1 MATGMAYLCLG
12 YFRIRQRFSLGK
24 ALLIMAGSILWKNV
38 MSQKIDATDV
48 TEEDALNAVFFERA
62 DEFIKQANEFC
73 RPPKGQKIEPAER
86 RGQVSAAMLF
96 ATARFN
102 TWVAANNFKDG
113 DEMRAAKDQVM
124 SYVLQ
129 QFQMMLE
136 DNYEEYCEQFENYL
150 RFRKDEDFHTHKH
163 DDQHKH

>member
-1 MATGMAYLCLG
+1 
-12 YFRIRQRFSLGK
+12 
-24 ALLIMAGSILWKNV
+24 
-38 MSQKIDATDV
+38 MSQKIDAADV
-48 TEEDALNAVFFERA
+48 TEEEALNAVFFERA

-73 RPPKGQKIEPAER
+73 RPAKGQQPKPDEL

-102 TWVAANNFKDG
+102 TWVAANTFKDG
-113 DEMRAAKDQVM
+113 EEMREAKEQVM

-136 DNYEEYCEQFENYL
+136 DNFDEYCEQFDNYL
-150 RFRKDEDFHTHKH
+150 RFRKNENFHTHKH
-163 DDQHKH
+163 DEKDDHQH

>member
-1 MATGMAYLCLG
+1 
-12 YFRIRQRFSLGK
+12 
-24 ALLIMAGSILWKNV
+24 

-48 TEEDALNAVFFERA
+48 TEEEALNAVFFERA

-73 RPPKGQKIEPAER
+73 RPPKGQKSDPAEL

-96 ATARFN
+96 GTARFN
-102 TWVAANNFKDG
+102 TWVAANTFKDG
-113 DEMRAAKDQVM
+113 NEMRESKQQVT

-136 DNYEEYCEQFENYL
+136 DNYDEYCEQFENYL
-150 RFRKDEDFHTHKH
+150 RFRKNEDFHAHKH
-163 DDQHKH
+163 DGHEHNH

>member
-1 MATGMAYLCLG
+1 MLE
-12 YFRIRQRFSLGK
+12 RI
-24 ALLIMAGSILWKNV
+24 
-38 MSQKIDATDV
+38 MSQKIEATDV
-48 TEEDALNAVFFERA
+48 TEEEALNAAFFERA

-73 RPPKGQKIEPAER
+73 RPTKGTQPNPTEV
-86 RGQVSAAMLF
+86 RGQVSASMLF

-113 DEMRAAKDQVM
+113 DEMRDAKQQVM

-136 DNYEEYCEQFENYL
+136 DNYDEYCEQFENYL
-150 RFRKDEDFHTHKH
+150 RFRKNEEFHTHKH
-163 DDQHKH
+163 DHDKDHQH